1 MSKGTINK
9 AIIIGRLGQDPDM
22 RYAPSGTAIA
32 SFSAATNHRM
42 RDSEGNWNEQTEW
55 HNIKAF
61 GKLAEFVGEYLKK
74 GKTIFIEG
82 RLQTSNWEDKNGQR
96 HYKTEIIANEIQL
109 IGSRDGGSP
118 ATKESEPE
126 EAAAPVPDAPA
137 DNPEEDDLPF

>member
-1 MSKGTINK
+1 
-9 AIIIGRLGQDPDM
+9 
-22 RYAPSGTAIA
+22 
-32 SFSAATNHRM
+32 
-42 RDSEGNWNEQTEW
+42 
-55 HNIKAF
+55 IKAF